1 MPSAIITSETLL
13 AGVFLAV
20 ALFVVLIW
28 LYIREAKAKRA
39 PAAPTL
45 DLTEMT
51 ILFQTMRSV
60 IRDQKS
66 LAREFNKSV
75 DRKVALVRKVV
86 RHVVDA
92 HREIADTQRRLMQA
106 LKQAQSDVARIQ
118 QRLGILEDAAAQAAP
133 PPDPAQAAEQRD
145 TEAELLDIVAQP
157 DDAEAGDDLID
168 NWVGLDFVG
177 EEPDEDGF
185 EVPETVP
192 ESPRDPELA
201 RQAFRALLSMDE
213 PEAQPGSSSSP
224 APLLGRDDGG
234 NGRDRTELV
243 RARVYEY
250 HDAGMSVP
258 QIAQELGIGKGE
270 VRLMISLREKQ
281 PGR

>member
-213 PEAQPGSSSSP
+213 PEAQRGSSSAPSP
-224 APLLGRDDGG
+224 LVGRDDGG

-281 PGR
+281 PGQ

>member
-1 MPSAIITSETLL
+1 MPSAIITSDTLL

-39 PAAPTL
+39 KAAPTL
-45 DLTEMT
+45 DLTEMA

-92 HREIADTQRRLMQA
+92 HREIADTQRRLMQV

-133 PPDPAQAAEQRD
+133 PPDAGQAAEQRD
-145 TEAELLDIVAQP
+145 TQAELLDVVAQP
-157 DDAEAGDDLID
+157 DDAEAGDDFID

-177 EEPDEDGF
+177 EEPEEDGF
-185 EVPETVP
+185 EVPEAVP

-224 APLLGRDDGG
+224 SPLLARDDGG

-250 HDAGMSVP
+250 HDAGMSVA

-281 PGR
+281 PGQ